1 MTVEAIAGP
10 VLAPA
15 AVVCRNMTRGVLVIA
30 SDPRRT
36 HEVNFGAYDTSD
48 GSDYQ
53 HMPPEII
60 RTPAFA
66 KQIAIGTLVVIE
78 GGEDPV
84 VQAAMSRQSDAYWKR
99 ADDERAAAL
108 STLDPVADNDYV
120 TIQCIGPG
128 TRADAVCG
136 ENIPRK
142 ATEVMV
148 TPPLCDRHQGLK
160 DRCMRRGDGPWLLE
174 PAR

>member
-84 VQAAMSRQSDAYWKR
+84 
-99 ADDERAAAL
+99 
-108 STLDPVADNDYV
+108 ADNDYV